1 MTSIASL
8 VNEEESVYSAVS
20 DYDADATVSFDIL
33 QAAREEAREE
43 ARAEL
48 LVVKEEMA
56 TVQNKLVVAQ
66 EELEKAQKLL
76 SLHIKRERAY
86 FNMLGTVRFVMNI
99 ILSVMG
105 IKSFQ

>member
-1 MTSIASL
+1 
-8 VNEEESVYSAVS
+8 
-20 DYDADATVSFDIL
+20 
-33 QAAREEAREE
+33 
-43 ARAEL
+43 
-48 LVVKEEMA
+48 VKEEMA